1 MNEFALFPITYSII
15 AITVVVSFIAFNNA
29 DTKYKLLFYP
39 AGMSAPNE
47 YYRFVSYGFIHADY
61 IHLFFN
67 MFTLYSFGRLVEIS
81 LFNKT
86 QYIIFYISALVASTV
101 FDFIKNRNNSRY
113 AALGASGAVSAIVF
127 ATIIFNPWERN
138 IVLFGIPALALP
150 NIVFAGLYLFYCAY
164 MAKKGNDN
172 IGHNA
177 HMWGSIYGFVFTGI
191 LHPDML
197 MNFFYQ
203 LAHPTFN

>member
-1 MNEFALFPITYSII
+1 MNEFSHFPITFSII
-15 AITVVVSFIAFNNA
+15 AFTVIISFVAFNNA

-39 AGMSAPNE
+39 YGMTAPNE

-67 MFTLYSFGRLVEIS
+67 MFTLYSFGRLAETS
-81 LFNKT
+81 LFNKS
-86 QYIIFYISALVASTV
+86 QYIIFYISALVASTI
-101 FDFIKNRNNSRY
+101 FDFIKNRSNSRY
-113 AALGASGAVSAIVF
+113 AALGASGAVSAVVF
-127 ATIIFNPWERN
+127 STIIFNPWERN

-150 NIVFAGLYLFYCAY
+150 NIVFAGLYLVYCAY
-164 MAKKGNDN
+164 MAKRGGDN

-191 LHPDML
+191 IHPDL
-197 MNFFYQ
+197 LVNFFYQ
-203 LAHPTFN
+203 LVHPTF

>member
-1 MNEFALFPITYSII
+1 MNEFAHFPVTFTII
-15 AITVVVSFIAFNNA
+15 AITAIVSFIAFGNA

-39 AGMSAPNE
+39 YGMTAPNE

-67 MFTLYSFGRLVEIS
+67 MFTLYSFGRLAEAL
-81 LFNKT
+81 LFTKG
-86 QYIIFYISALVASTV
+86 QYILFYISALIASSI
-101 FDFIKNRNNSRY
+101 FDFIKNRSNSRY
-113 AALGASGAVSAIVF
+113 AALGASGAVSAVVF
-127 ATIIFNPWERN
+127 STIIFNPWERN

-150 NIVFAGLYLFYCAY
+150 NIVFAVLYFVYCAY
-164 MAKKGNDN
+164 MAKRGGDN

-191 LHPDML
+191 IHPDML
-197 MNFFYQ
+197 VNFFYQ
-203 LAHPTFN
+203 LVHPAF